1 MPSFSARAATVRE
14 YCDLRDAAGLVAFPE
29 ENACIG
35 LANTLTAV
43 WLRDA
48 GRLIGMARIIGDGG
62 CFAQVSDVAIHPDF
76 QRQGLGARVLE
87 QLLRQARETL
97 PNGLYL
103 SLIADPGAENLY
115 AKFGFDSR
123 HGMARTLP

>member
-1 MPSFSARAATVRE
+1 MPSFSTDAATVRE
-14 YCDLRDAAGLVAFPE
+14 YCALRDASGLGAFPD
-29 ENACIG
+29 ENARIG

-43 WLRDA
+43 WLRHE

-62 CFAQVSDVAIHPDF
+62 CFAQVTDVAIHPDF
-76 QRQGLGARVLE
+76 QRQGLGARVME
-87 QLLRQARETL
+87 QLLLQARETL
-97 PNGLYL
+97 PKDLYI

-115 AKFGFDSR
+115 AKFGFKSL